1 MWVHNSNYSVFQNQ
15 RMARWNS
22 VAIQADSWEG
32 FGVYYHER
40 INEVYRFFV
49 QPGSRVL
56 EIGCGT
62 GDLLASVKPLFG
74 VGIDFSIEMLS
85 RAKKRH
91 PSLHFFLSDAHKYNL
106 KKTISFDYIILSD
119 LLNDLWDVQ
128 TVLEGLR
135 CYCHDRTRLMINSYS
150 HLWEIPLT
158 LTKKLG
164 LAKPVLNQNW
174 LTNED
179 IDNLLK
185 LSGFETINRWQEI
198 ILPLKIPLLT
208 PFMNHFLVKFWPFR
222 ELAVTNFFIAR
233 KIPESK
239 PPENYP
245 SVSIVIPARNEEGNI
260 AKIFQTIPEFL
271 RLPELIFVEGHS
283 QDQTWHEIEQQ
294 IQNNP
299 AQNCVLL
306 RQSGKGKGNAVQ
318 EGFEKASGDILMIL
332 DADLTV
338 PFEYLP
344 RFYEAL
350 ASGRG
355 EFINGVRLIY
365 PKGKHSMRFMNL
377 VGNKLFSLA
386 FSWILGQPIKDTLC
400 GTKALWRSDYLRI
413 AQHRAYFGNFD
424 PFGDFDL
431 ILGASK
437 LRLKFID
444 LPIRYQ
450 ERKYGTTNIK
460 RWKHGWLLAKMTVIA
475 AYKLKFI

>member
-1 MWVHNSNYSVFQNQ
+1 MCAHNSNYSAFQNQ
-15 RMARWNS
+15 RIAHWNS

-32 FGVYYHER
+32 FGGYYHKR

-56 EIGCGT
+56 EIGCGK
-62 GDLLASVKPLFG
+62 GDLLASLEPSFG
-74 VGIDFSIEMLS
+74 VGVDFSIEMLS
-85 RAKKRH
+85 RARKRH
-91 PSLHFFLSDAHKYNL
+91 PSLHFFLSDAHKLNI
-106 KKTISFDYIILSD
+106 KRISFDYIILSD

-128 TVLEGLR
+128 AVLEGLR

-158 LTKKLG
+158 LTKRLG

-179 IDNLLK
+179 IDNLLV
-185 LSGFETINRWQEI
+185 LGGFATINRWQEI
-198 ILPLKIPLLT
+198 ILPLNIPLLA
-208 PFMNHFLVKFWPFR
+208 PFLNYFLVKFWPFR

-233 KIPESK
+233 RTPVSK
-239 PPENYP
+239 PRVFNP
-245 SVSIVIPARNEEGNI
+245 SVSIVIPARNEAGNI
-260 AKIFQTIPEFL
+260 KKIFHTIPEFPQP
-271 RLPELIFVEGHS
+271 PELIFVEGHS
-283 QDQTWHEIEQQ
+283 QDQTWQEIEQH
-294 IQNNP
+294 IQDNP
-299 AQNCVLL
+299 AQKCVLL
-306 RQSGKGKGNAVQ
+306 RQSGKGKGNAVR
-318 EGFEKASGDILMIL
+318 EGFEKASGEILMIL

-338 PFEYLP
+338 PFEYIP

-350 ASGRG
+350 VSSKG
-355 EFINGVRLIY
+355 EFINGVRLVY
-365 PKGKHSMRFMNL
+365 PRGKQSMRFLNL
-377 VGNKLFSLA
+377 VGNKFFSLV

-413 AQHRAYFGNFD
+413 AQNRDYFGDFD

-437 LRLKFID
+437 LRLKFVD
-444 LPIRYQ
+444 MPIRYQ
-450 ERKYGTTNIK
+450 ERSYGTTNIK

-475 AYKLKFI
+475 AFKLKFR